1 MHLLAS
7 APLALQLSLV
17 NEIFSEMVSDQM
29 IEASLSLSLFTQPVV
44 MLIFRYYGGK
54 LKKQTNL
61 RSVSNI
67 RTYGIKNSKRICIY
81 LINATAA
88 DSH

>member
-29 IEASLSLSLFTQPVV
+29 IEASLSLSLHSACSDAHIP
-44 MLIFRYYGGK
+44 LLRGK
-54 LKKQTNL
+54 IKKTNKL
-61 RSVSNI
+61 E
-67 RTYGIKNSKRICIY
+67 ICLQYTHIW
-81 LINATAA
+81 N
-88 DSH
+88 